1 MTFQTSS
8 TENPDSRE
16 RLIRVEERLK
26 HMDETQGIALR
37 ELKIAI
43 SELQNTAREE
53 LVETRSRLTALEKRV
68 DKIYWLWSAAVFVG
82 TPVMMVISKVILGQF
97 GVS

>member
-1 MTFQTSS
+1 MTYQS
-8 TENPDSRE
+8 TGDSHHE

-37 ELKIAI
+37 DLKAAI
-43 SELQNTAREE
+43 SDLSSTAKDE
-53 LVETRSRLTALEKRV
+53 LVETRTRLTDLEKRV

-82 TPVMMVISKVILGQF
+82 TPIMMAVSKFVFAKLGF
-97 GVS
+97 